1 MKFDVLALYKKD
13 SIFYTINPV
22 WKIGLPFFN
31 EDEWFL
37 KNEETKSTVFIG
49 TKKEIF
55 DKIGE
60 LGIKKVF

>member
-1 MKFDVLALYKKD
+1 MRFDVLALYRKGLTC
-13 SIFYTINPV
+13 YTINPV
-22 WKIGLPFFN
+22 WKTDSPFFN

-55 DKIGE
+55 DKMRE
-60 LGIKKVF
+60 LGIEKVF

>member
-1 MKFDVLALYKKD
+1 MKFDVLALYRKG
-13 SIFYTINPV
+13 SISYTINPV
-22 WKIGLPFFN
+22 WKNNSPFFN

-55 DKIGE
+55 DKMRE
-60 LGIKKVF
+60 LKIENVF

>member
-1 MKFDVLALYKKD
+1 MKFDVLALYRKG
-13 SIFYTINPV
+13 STSYTINPV
-22 WKIGLPFFN
+22 WKNNSPFFN

-55 DKIGE
+55 DKMRE
-60 LGIKKVF
+60 LGIEKVF

>member
-1 MKFDVLALYKKD
+1 MKFDVLALYRKG

-22 WKIGLPFFN
+22 WGIDSPFFN

-55 DKIGE
+55 DKMRE